1 MLDLKC
7 FIIFVEKKIQSSNKN
22 TQYTQLFLS
31 KSNHL
36 NLNNEIQSWLMCM
49 RDLDYIEAVVW
60 SQLEGTN
67 FTEFV
72 DIVFH
77 IMVNVIF
84 SDDTF

>member
-1 MLDLKC
+1 
-7 FIIFVEKKIQSSNKN
+7 
-22 TQYTQLFLS
+22 
-31 KSNHL
+31 
-36 NLNNEIQSWLMCM
+36 M